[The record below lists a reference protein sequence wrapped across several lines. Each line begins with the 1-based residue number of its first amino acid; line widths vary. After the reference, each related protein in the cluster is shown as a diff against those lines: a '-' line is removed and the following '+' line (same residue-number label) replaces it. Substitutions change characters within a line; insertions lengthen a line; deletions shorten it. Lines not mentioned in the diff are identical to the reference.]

1 MCILN
6 PNKEQGTRST
16 RKAVKWVG
24 NQTNWKVMKN
34 ILRKVVI
41 MLVGALTIGLICTS
55 CTPEEIESFKKG
67 YHAGSTGDYSDFL

>member
-1 MCILN
+1 
-6 PNKEQGTRST
+6 
-16 RKAVKWVG
+16 
-24 NQTNWKVMKN
+24 MKN